1 MNFWEGIKMAWASIK
16 SNKMRSFLTALGI
29 IFGVGAV
36 IAMVSVAQGASRDI
50 TAQIESMGSNMITV
64 MSNRGSGISLK
75 MEEAE
80 ELLERVP
87 TITEAVPVVNLNA
100 TVKWET
106 NTYDAAIE
114 GVGEGYPQVRNLNT
128 GSGRFFTA
136 DEIANR
142 TPVAL
147 IGETVITE
155 LFEGKSPL
163 GEKINIK
170 GQYFTVIGVLESKG
184 SSMGQDNDDTI
195 LIPVT
200 LAQRL
205 SLTTDV
211 NTIYLKAKSGEE
223 ADLAVAHVTSIYY
236 QKYKRE
242 NMVRVMSQDE
252 MLSTINSTT
261 QTFAL
266 MLGAI
271 AGISLLVGGIGI
283 MNIMLVS
290 VTEITREIGIRKAL
304 GAKSSDILQQFLVE
318 SIFLSVGGG
327 VIGIAAGIGVSLLI
341 SILGG
346 WTTAVSPASV
356 LISFTFAFAVG
367 LFFGGYPAYKAAKLD
382 PIVALRHE

>member
-64 MSNRGSGISLK
+64 MPNRGSGISLK
-75 MEEAE
+75 MEDAE

-114 GVGEGYPQVRNLNT
+114 GVGEGYPRVRNLDT

-136 DEIANR
+136 DEVANR

-155 LFEGKSPL
+155 LFEGKLPL

-223 ADLAVAHVTSIYY
+223 AELAVAHVTSIYY

-290 VTEITREIGIRKAL
+290 VTERTREIGIRKAL
-304 GAKSSDILQQFLVE
+304 GAKRSDILQQFLVE

-327 VIGIAAGIGVSLLI
+327 VIGIVAGIGVSLLI